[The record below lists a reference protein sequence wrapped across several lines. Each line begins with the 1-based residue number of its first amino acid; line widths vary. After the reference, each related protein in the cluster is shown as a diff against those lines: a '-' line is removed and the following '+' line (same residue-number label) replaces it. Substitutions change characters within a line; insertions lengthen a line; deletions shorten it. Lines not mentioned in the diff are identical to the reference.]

1 MGVIKDTLE
10 ENYVFFIRELARIEE
25 EIAGSPKGS
34 ISEKKIAGKVYYY
47 HQWRDK
53 GSVKSVSL
61 GTSPPEELVDAIT
74 RRKLLEKQRKDVLEN
89 LKTIEK
95 AVDGLVAT
103 ADEILRVFH
112 QNGVNVT
119 LVGSFCMPVYKDM
132 FKFNLP
138 TIKTQDVDFLVS
150 VPYKGG
156 SADIEL
162 LLKPLGFS
170 LHFNADGSTF
180 FSNGTYKVEFL
191 TPETGKGKEGPVN
204 IDPLKIKVTPL
215 RFLQMLDGHI
225 EDVDKG
231 DYRYSVPTPYV
242 YAFHKIL
249 IAPRRRSPSKSMK
262 DLLQA
267 ESILREVLKRS
278 AMADKAMEYL
288 DTLPEKWIGTIK
300 DFMKEKSLVYNKN
313 HTDTSSSREES
324 STSGGGPS
332 PGHFSH

>member
-10 ENYVFFIRELARIEE
+10 ENYIFFIRELARIEE
-25 EIAGSPKGS
+25 EIAGLPKGS
-34 ISEKKIAGKVYYY
+34 ISEKKISGKVYYY

-61 GTSPPEELVDAIT
+61 GTSPPVDIMDAIT
-74 RRKLLEKQRKDVLEN
+74 RRKLFEKQRKDVLEN
-89 LKTIEK
+89 LGTIEK
-95 AVDGLVAT
+95 AVDGLIAT
-103 ADEILRVFH
+103 ADEILRIFH
-112 QNGVNVT
+112 NNGVNVT
-119 LVGSFCMPVYKDM
+119 LVGSFCMPVYKDL

-150 VPYKGG
+150 VPYKGS
-156 SADIEL
+156 SADIES

-191 TPETGKGKEGPVN
+191 TPETGKGNEGPVS

-215 RFLQMLDGHI
+215 RFLQMLNGHI
-225 EDVDKG
+225 ENVDKG
-231 DYRYSVPTPYV
+231 DYRYSVPAPYI

-249 IAPRRRSPSKSMK
+249 IAPRRRSPGKSRK

-267 ESILREVLKRS
+267 ESVLREVLKRGT
-278 AMADKAMEYL
+278 MAEKAMEYL
-288 DTLPEKWIGTIK
+288 DTLPEKWIDKIK
-300 DFMKEKSLVYNKN
+300 GFMKEKGFLA
-313 HTDTSSSREES
+313 
-324 STSGGGPS
+324 
-332 PGHFSH
+332 